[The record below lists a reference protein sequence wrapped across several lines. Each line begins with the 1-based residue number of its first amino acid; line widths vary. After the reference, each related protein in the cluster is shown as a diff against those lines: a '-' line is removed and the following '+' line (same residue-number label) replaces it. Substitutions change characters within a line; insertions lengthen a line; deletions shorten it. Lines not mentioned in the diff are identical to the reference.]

1 MLKELPVEVFVR
13 EVATAS
19 PAPSSGSVAAL
30 AVAQAAGLLSMYCNV
45 SQDREKLGD
54 VVDIIREAGEE
65 ARFLMIKQLEA
76 IDEDTIVFN
85 QVMEAFRMSKNGE
98 NEKALSAVAI
108 REAVGSAAEIT
119 LQSARGSLRLLSL
132 INEVAC
138 KGNPSALTDLGLAN
152 LQAFSGLNG
161 SYYNLKA
168 NLVMLKD
175 TVKVKEFACEADE
188 ILKQGQT
195 LFDQNRGRIE
205 KALI

>member
-30 AVAQAAGLLSMYCNV
+30 AGAQAAGLLSMYCNV

-54 VVDIIREAGEE
+54 VVDMIREAGEE
-65 ARFLMIKQLEA
+65 ARFLMIKQLET

-85 QVMEAFRMSKNGE
+85 QVMEAFRMPKNGE
-98 NEKALSAVAI
+98 NEKTARAAAV
-108 REAVGSAAEIT
+108 REAVGNAVEIT

-132 INEVAC
+132 INEVVC
-138 KGNPSALTDLGLAN
+138 KGNSSALTDLGLAN
-152 LQAFSGLNG
+152 LQAFSGLYG

-175 TVKVKEFACEADE
+175 AAKVKEFACEADE

-195 LFDQNRGRIE
+195 FFDKNRGRIE

>member
-19 PAPSSGSVAAL
+19 PAPSSGSIAAL
-30 AVAQAAGLLSMYCNV
+30 AGAQAAGLLSMYCNV

-54 VVDIIREAGEE
+54 AVDMIRETGEE
-65 ARFLMIKQLEA
+65 ARFLMIKQLET

-85 QVMEAFRMSKNGE
+85 QVMEAFRMPKKNE
-98 NEKALSAVAI
+98 TEKKARDAAV

-152 LQAFSGLNG
+152 LQALSGLNG

-168 NLVMLKD
+168 NLAMLKD
-175 TVKVKEFACEADE
+175 TAMAEDFACEAGE
-188 ILKQGQT
+188 VLKQG
-195 LFDQNRGRIE
+195 LAFFDHNKNRIE
-205 KALI
+205 KAFR

>member
-30 AVAQAAGLLSMYCNV
+30 AGAQAAGLLSMYCNV
-45 SQDREKLGD
+45 SQNREKLGD

-65 ARFLMIKQLEA
+65 ARFLMVKQLET

-85 QVMEAFRMSKNGE
+85 QVMEAFRMPKNDE
-98 NEKALSAVAI
+98 NEKAVRAAAV
-108 REAVGSAAEIT
+108 REAVGRAAEIT

-138 KGNPSALTDLGLAN
+138 RGNSSALTDLGLAN
-152 LQAFSGLNG
+152 LQACSGLKG

-168 NLVMLKD
+168 NLVMLRD
-175 TVKVKEFACEADE
+175 AAKVKEFACEADE

-195 LFDQNRGRIE
+195 FFDQNRGRIE

>member
-30 AVAQAAGLLSMYCNV
+30 AGAQAAGLLSMYCNV

-54 VVDIIREAGEE
+54 VVDMIREAGEE
-65 ARFLMIKQLEA
+65 ARFLMIKQLET

-85 QVMEAFRMSKNGE
+85 QVMEAFRMPKNGE
-98 NEKALSAVAI
+98 NEKTARAAAV
-108 REAVGSAAEIT
+108 REAISSAAKIT

-152 LQAFSGLNG
+152 LQAFSGLKG

-168 NLVMLKD
+168 NLVMLKNVQKA
-175 TVKVKEFACEADE
+175 TEYTSEADE
-188 ILKQGQT
+188 VLKQGQA
-195 LFDQNRGRIE
+195 FYDQNRGRIE
-205 KALI
+205 KALF